1 MAAVVS
7 ACSSLSCASTRST
20 ASAAALEASRATR
33 SAGNPA
39 PRTHTDLHSAHPDD
53 DSAYKWDIWSDY
65 RIAPAAAPSAHRRAY
80 IDVANQPSYGDRT
93 FVSTGGS
100 AMTAKAEQLQ
110 PKDARPSGTSIG
122 ALLKL
127 EPNCLRVMEVNLGGG
142 AHAAGIVAGDRVVGV
157 DGVTIAK
164 LGHEGAI
171 AKLLGAPGVPVA
183 VTLFRNNAPV
193 T

>member
-1 MAAVVS
+1 
-7 ACSSLSCASTRST
+7 
-20 ASAAALEASRATR
+20 
-33 SAGNPA
+33 
-39 PRTHTDLHSAHPDD
+39 
-53 DSAYKWDIWSDY
+53 
-65 RIAPAAAPSAHRRAY
+65 
-80 IDVANQPSYGDRT
+80 
-93 FVSTGGS
+93 
-100 AMTAKAEQLQ
+100 MTAKAEQLQ

-193 T
+193 TLNVQRIAVKKKLSLDFGEMSEVLERKISP